1 METILPEMM
10 QNYILL
16 DRVNKELM
24 TGSLHVPDEV
34 LNTRARV
41 IAVGPGKYLPS
52 GEFIKMRVSPGDV
65 VSLDRTRMREICM
78 LYWGGTEYL
87 VGKDDM
93 VICKLDILHEPEAPR
108 IVAPTSSDIA
118 APDLQ

>member
-16 DRVNKELM
+16 EPVTNSLM

-34 LNTRARV
+34 LKTRARV

-52 GEFIKMRVSPGDV
+52 GEFIKMRVAAGDV
-65 VSLDRTRMREICM
+65 VSLDPTRMREVSLI
-78 LYWGGTEYL
+78 YWGGTEYM

-108 IVAPTSSDIA
+108 IVAPTSADIS